1 MNEEERIMRVQQFNA
16 CTDTYILL
24 STIVVGD
31 IRTEKLI
38 TDIVLIVEPSNDEAL
53 EYEALQTVD
62 TEEPETQ
69 LEIIKFIC
77 KDTIEEK
84 IIELGEKK
92 RDNPEYK
99 PGVTPEEKILE
110 CLEDLCYLIKEDQA

>member
-1 MNEEERIMRVQQFNA
+1 MHEEERIMRIQQFNA
-16 CTDTYILL
+16 CTDTLVLL

-38 TDIVLIVEPSNDEAL
+38 TDIVLLAEPSNDEAL
-53 EYEALQTVD
+53 EQEALQSVQAD
-62 TEEPETQ
+62 EPENQ
-69 LEIIKFIC
+69 VEIVKFIC

-84 IIELGEKK
+84 IIELGQKK

-99 PGVTPEEKILE
+99 SGVTPEEKIYE
-110 CLEDLCYLIKEDQA
+110 CLEDLCYLMKTN